1 MYQSFLEKLQ
11 NILLPAIEYFIN
23 ELDYKVTLEMALF
36 NYDLLKE
43 DDTEKFSLFN
53 YNFNYINSF
62 CESVFRSVEEKI
74 ESISYAL
81 LKINMSHS
89 PDSSTFE
96 SFKSF
101 ISPFKQKLSHLKT
114 VYQINHN
121 KETLLAQNINIDTSC
136 LVDGIKQAIEPLA
149 NLNGMK
155 SINKIIPKRKQDTI
169 LIKHHFSI
177 ALETEDVHM
186 LKQLSTEE
194 FSVSFWC
201 KNFLISISSLNY
213 LRI

>member
-43 DDTEKFSLFN
+43 DDTEKFPLFN

-155 SINKIIPKRKQDTI
+155 SINKIIP
-169 LIKHHFSI
+169 
-177 ALETEDVHM
+177 
-186 LKQLSTEE
+186 
-194 FSVSFWC
+194 
-201 KNFLISISSLNY
+201 NISL
-213 LRI
+213 